1 MVRSCTN
8 SVVMQT
14 RMFISEHGCAVR
26 SRAREPQIIRSP
38 SCQRG
43 ISLIRR
49 RCPAFYSP
57 APWESRTLR
66 TPSPVRDDFVRDGH
80 RARTP
85 GDVGTG
91 PAEADQRT
99 FGHRGPRVGAAR
111 PRSPPLPDPG
121 RPRCPTPTRSRP
133 RPVPLATDRRRGEV
147 GRVPA
152 QCGGGSTGRRGWPD
166 GRRRRVGGRD
176 GAEAASDDCRC
187 VMPLGI

>member
-1 MVRSCTN
+1 
-8 SVVMQT
+8 MQT
-14 RMFISEHGCAVR
+14 SMFAREHWCAFR

-43 ISLIRR
+43 VSLIRR
-49 RCPAFYSP
+49 RYPAFYSP
-57 APWESRTLR
+57 APSESRTLR

-111 PRSPPLPDPG
+111 PHSPPLPDPD
-121 RPRCPTPTRSRP
+121 PEPPAP
-133 RPVPLATDRRRGEV
+133 RPPWPPTIGGGED
-147 GRVPA
+147 GQVPA
-152 QCGGGSTGRRGWPD
+152 QCGRGSTGRRGWPD
-166 GRRRRVGGRD
+166 GRRCRVGGRD
-176 GAEAASDDCRC
+176 GRGGGGLGRLSMCHGPWY
-187 VMPLGI
+187 VMR